1 MKFRTLHSSAL
12 LNKSLNRWLSF
23 QWDSCTYQIHLN
35 RINTRLSVFITN
47 EDILGYLLNFSQEK
61 FLLLT
66 LKKKNISWLP
76 QNTYTE
82 QAERR
87 AAPHHRALQEGSS
100 IMTVGVE
107 TRVRRGDERR
117 INKPPGLNLKNNKQL
132 RTVKL
137 DRWNL
142 RLLFHWSS
150 TAWKYFFMG
159 N

>member
-1 MKFRTLHSSAL
+1 MIVFPVRLLHVSNSSKQ
-12 LNKSLNRWLSF
+12 NKHKTKCVYNKRRYTRISF
-23 QWDSCTYQIHLN
+23 KLQSGEISTTD
-35 RINTRLSVFITN
+35 F
-47 EDILGYLLNFSQEK
+47 E
-61 FLLLT
+61 
-66 LKKKNISWLP
+66 KKNISWLP

-82 QAERR
+82 QTERR

-142 RLLFHWSS
+142 RLLFHWRS